1 LQRTATPSDQMSL
14 GDMLHPP
21 DYRPPVLHV
30 VLVATELL
38 GRVQPLGLTPAW
50 VALAAVACWPWD
62 HLRIPVAAL
71 SLLFAALDG
80 MGLALLPRLERSFGP
95 VTPSLLAL
103 TLVRT
108 GITFLSGLLWPTLPG
123 LVGVVFA
130 QIAIAAV
137 SVYATWVEPFA
148 LRITRAAL
156 VSPKL
161 DADASVR
168 LLHISDMHVERWTR
182 REERLLAVVEE
193 LDPDLIVMTGDYLN
207 LSYIRDGDAHQHAR
221 QVLNGICERSSCPIY
236 AITGSPP
243 VDLRDV
249 VPDVFEGL
257 GVNWLLNDVIELTLR
272 DQTIRLAGLTC
283 ARDRARDVPRLR
295 RLLARAVE
303 PGVFTLLLYHSPDL
317 MPEAV
322 ELGIDLYLCGHTHGG
337 QVRLPLIGAL
347 VTSSAFGKRYEMGRY
362 EEKETTLYV
371 SRGLGM
377 EGLGAPRARLLSP
390 PEVILWTLSG
400 QGKGD

>member
-1 LQRTATPSDQMSL
+1 
-14 GDMLHPP
+14 MLHPP
-21 DYRPPVLHV
+21 DYRPPALHV

-38 GRVQPLGLTPAW
+38 GRVPPLGLTPAW

-62 HLRIPVAAL
+62 HLRIPVAVL
-71 SLLFAALDG
+71 SLLFTALDG
-80 MGLALLPRLERSFGP
+80 MGLALLPRLGRSFGP
-95 VTPSLLAL
+95 VMPPLLAL

-108 GITFLSGLLWPTLPG
+108 GITFLLGLLWPTPSG
-123 LVGVVFA
+123 LAG
-130 QIAIAAV
+130 AV
-137 SVYATWVEPFA
+137 SIQVAITAVSLYATWIEPFA
-148 LRITRAAL
+148 LQITRADL
-156 VSPKL
+156 ISPKL

-182 REERLLAVVEE
+182 REERLLAMVEE

-207 LSYIRDGDAHQHAR
+207 LSYVRDSDAHEHAR
-221 QVLNGICERSSCPIY
+221 QVLNGICEASVNHASSCPIY

-249 VPDVFEGL
+249 VPSVFEGL
-257 GVNWLLNDVIELTLR
+257 DINWLLDDVIELTFR
-272 DQTIRLAGLTC
+272 GQTIRLAGLTC
-283 ARDRARDVPRLR
+283 ARDRARDAPRLR
-295 RLLARAVE
+295 RLLTRAADR
-303 PGVFTLLLYHSPDL
+303 GVFTLLLYHSPDL

-322 ELGIDLYLCGHTHGG
+322 ELGVDLYLCGHTHGG

-347 VTSSAFGKRYEMGRY
+347 ITSSAFGKRYEMGRY
-362 EEKETTLYV
+362 REKETTLYV

-400 QGKGD
+400 QGEGD